1 MAAALSLLLGGVLC
15 AAGPAAAAGRAA
27 SSGAALSSTSSS
39 GAASSGAASS
49 RVPSSRDCDAATTL
63 GRVQGLA
70 HSATCAYLGVPYAAP
85 PTGARRFLPPAPP
98 ARWRG
103 TLQATAAKPGCPQ
116 DLSGPGGGS
125 EDCLYTQIWQPRSG
139 GADKPVLVF
148 LHGGADEF
156 GAANEAVF
164 DGSALAAR
172 GDAVVVSV
180 DYRLGMLGWTE
191 LGGLDRSYAGSG
203 NNGLRDQIAALTF
216 VQRQIRAFGGD
227 PRDVTVFGQSAGAIS
242 ISALLA
248 GDHPERLFRRAI
260 VESGPGYLVHTQQ
273 YARDAA
279 AHLLSTGG
287 ITSVAQLDAMST
299 QQLMELQ
306 NKAQQGVS
314 GLADALFFG
323 PSIDGTLIPG
333 PVDDRIAAGSAR
345 HVDLMVGTT
354 ENETD
359 YWALF
364 APQVLDLPLSAY
376 RSFPT
381 VLAPQKQ
388 AMFDRYAADR
398 PGLPPGRVVNAM
410 LTDQMFRV
418 PSLRM
423 AQAQSRWRPTYVYQ
437 FDWHVPYVS
446 GLPEAQN
453 LGAMHTEEVPFV
465 LGNLDIADY
474 PRGAATLA
482 AERPQLTTLSRDMM
496 DAWSGFARDGRPG
509 WPSYT
514 PATRATKIW
523 DVPER
528 VQDGPQETE
537 RAMWDAFSF
546 PAWDLEPWVP
556 APAAASA
563 PASAAA
569 ASASTKS

>member
-1 MAAALSLLLGGVLC
+1 MFHKTIRGRAWPMAAALSLLLGGVLC
-15 AAGPAAAAGRAA
+15 AAGPAAAVGDVATATATTAA
-27 SSGAALSSTSSS
+27 ARGVL
-39 GAASSGAASS
+39 
-49 RVPSSRDCDAATTL
+49 SSRDCDAGTTL

-70 HSATCAYLGVPYAAP
+70 QGTTCAYLGVPYAAP

-98 ARWRG
+98 ARWHG

-116 DLSGPGGGS
+116 DLSGGGGGS

-139 GADKPVLVF
+139 GANKPVLVF

-156 GAANEAVF
+156 GAASEPVF

-191 LGGLDRSYAGSG
+191 LGGLDRRYAGSG
-203 NNGLRDQIAALTF
+203 NNGLRDEIAALTF

-227 PRDVTVFGQSAGAIS
+227 PREVTVFGQSAGAVS

-260 VESGPGYLVHTQQ
+260 VESGPGYLVHTRQ
-273 YARDAA
+273 YADDAA
-279 AHLLSTGG
+279 AHLLSVGN

-323 PSIDGTLIPG
+323 PAIDGTLIPG
-333 PVDDRIAAGSAR
+333 PVADRIAAGSAR
-345 HVDLMVGTT
+345 NVDLMVGTT

-388 AMFDRYAADR
+388 AMFDQYAADR

-410 LTDQMFRV
+410 LTDQIFRV
-418 PSLRM
+418 PTLRM
-423 AQAQSRWRPTYVYQ
+423 AQAQSCWRPTYVYQ

-453 LGAMHTEEVPFV
+453 LGAMHTEEIPFV
-465 LGNLDIADY
+465 LGNLDLAGY

-528 VQDGPQETE
+528 VQDGPQEAE
-537 RAMWDAFSF
+537 RAMWNAYSF
-546 PAWDLEPWVP
+546 PSWDLEPWVA
-556 APAAASA
+556 APGEELGVAG
-563 PASAAA
+563 
-569 ASASTKS
+569 